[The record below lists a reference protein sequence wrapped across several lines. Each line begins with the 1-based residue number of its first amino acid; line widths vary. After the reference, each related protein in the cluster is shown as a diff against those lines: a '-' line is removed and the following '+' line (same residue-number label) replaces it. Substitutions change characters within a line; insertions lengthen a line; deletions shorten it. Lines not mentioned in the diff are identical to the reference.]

1 MLALVMLWVATWL
14 VTIPHRLSLVL
25 GEDDPPL
32 TEEESHWYQEQL
44 SRFEKF
50 SAVSQPWHFYVLC
63 LSFVHID
70 PGSRLASGLA
80 WAHAVFWIAARCM
93 ESTSNQRLRCG
104 IMLVAHVSMF
114 ALAIY
119 AGVLVTY
126 DLLVMYG

>member
-70 PGSRLASGLA
+70 PGSRMANGLA
-80 WAHAVFWIAARCM
+80 WAHAVFWLAARCM
-93 ESTSNQRLRCG
+93 ESTSNQRLRGGLGFATG
-104 IMLVAHVSMF
+104 ISWF

-119 AGVLVTY
+119 AGVLVTR
-126 DLLVMYG
+126 DLLVMSG